1 MKLKLVSSLIVLV
14 GLLGMAFAA
23 NNVSA
28 HNYCEVAGCTI
39 EGEHTHSNCGVEDC
53 HIEGEHSHDNSGSHH
68 DSGHHSDGHH

>member
-28 HNYCEVAGCTI
+28 HNYCELPGCTI
-39 EGEHTHSNCGVEDC
+39 EGSIPIVIVE
-53 HIEGEHSHDNSGSHH
+53 
-68 DSGHHSDGHH
+68 